1 MTWTAPMTAVA
12 GAVYTA
18 AQWNT
23 SIHDNLNETSVAKAQ
38 NVSGYSV
45 VSGYNRLVQRVS
57 GVASSD
63 TAETTDSTSY
73 ADLEAD
79 PGPSLTLLTGSHVL
93 VNIFGSG
100 RTTGGTASWI
110 SFEISGASSQEAADT
125 YAVQLH
131 VTSTGGDQWRAGATF
146 GLDTLTPGLNTFTMK
161 YRVSTSGTGTFSS
174 RKISVIP
181 L

>member
-18 AQWNT
+18 SQWNT
-23 SIHDNLNETSVAKAQ
+23 SIRDNLNETGVARAQ
-38 NVSGYSV
+38 TVSGYSV
-45 VSGYNRLVQRVS
+45 VSGYNRLVQRTAS
-57 GVASSD
+57 GASSD
-63 TAETTDSTSY
+63 TAETTDSTTY
-73 ADLEAD
+73 TDLESD
-79 PGPSLTLLTGSHVL
+79 PGPSFTLLTGSHVL
-93 VNIFGSG
+93 VSLFGSG
-100 RTTGGTASWI
+100 RTTGGTASWV
-110 SFEISGASSQEAADT
+110 SFEISGATSMEAQDT

-131 VTSTGGDQWRAGATF
+131 VTTGDQWRAGATF

-161 YRVSTSGTGTFSS
+161 YRVSTSGIGTFSS

>member
-23 SIHDNLNETSVAKAQ
+23 SIRDNLNETSVAKATT
-38 NVSGYSV
+38 VSGYSV
-45 VSGYNRLVQRVS
+45 VSGYNRLVQRTA
-57 GVASSD
+57 GMAFSD

-73 ADLEAD
+73 TDLEAD
-79 PGPSLTLLTGSHVL
+79 PGPSLTLLTGSHVI
-93 VNIFGSG
+93 VNIYGSG

-110 SFEISGASSQEAADT
+110 SFEVSGASSQEAADT

-131 VTSTGGDQWRAGATF
+131 VTSSDLWLAGATF
-146 GLDTLTPGLNTFTMK
+146 GLDTLTPGLNTFTLK
-161 YRVSTSGTGTFSS
+161 YRVSTSGTGTFST
-174 RKISVIP
+174 RKIAVIP

>member
-12 GAVYTA
+12 GSVYTA

-23 SIHDNLNETSVAKAQ
+23 SIRDNLNETAVAKAQ
-38 NVSGYSV
+38 TVSGYSV
-45 VSGYNRLVQRVS
+45 VSGYNRLVQRTS
-57 GVASSD
+57 GTASSD
-63 TAETTDSTSY
+63 IAETTDSTSY
-73 ADLEAD
+73 TDLEAD
-79 PGPSLTLLTGSHVL
+79 PGPALTLLTGSHVI
-93 VNIFGSG
+93 VSIFGSG
-100 RTTGGTASWI
+100 RTSGGTAAWI
-110 SFEISGASSQEAADT
+110 SFEISGATSQEAADT

-131 VTSTGGDQWRAGATF
+131 VTTGDQWRAGATF

-174 RKISVIP
+174 RKIAVIP

>member
-1 MTWTAPMTAVA
+1 MTAVA

-23 SIHDNLNETSVAKAQ
+23 SVRDNLNETSVAKAQ

-45 VSGYNRLVQRVS
+45 VSGYNRLVQRTS

-63 TAETTDSTSY
+63 VAETTDSTSY
-73 ADLEAD
+73 SDLESD
-79 PGPSLTLLTGSHVL
+79 PGPSLTLLTGSHVI
-93 VNIFGSG
+93 VSIFGSG
-100 RTTGGTASWI
+100 RTTGGTASWVA
-110 SFEISGASSQEAADT
+110 FEVSGASSLEAADT

-131 VTSTGGDQWRAGATF
+131 VTGSDQWRAGATF

>member
-23 SIHDNLNETSVAKAQ
+23 SVRDNLNETATAKATT
-38 NVSGYSV
+38 VSGYSV
-45 VSGYNRLVQRVS
+45 VSGYNRLVQRTS
-57 GVASSD
+57 GTAASD
-63 TAETTDSTSY
+63 IAETTDSTSY
-73 ADLEAD
+73 TDLEGD
-79 PGPSLTLLTGSHVL
+79 PGPALTLLTGTHVI
-93 VNIFGSG
+93 VSIYGSG
-100 RTTGGTASWI
+100 RTSGGTAAWLA
-110 SFEISGASSQEAADT
+110 FEVSGATSMEAADT

-131 VTSTGGDQWRAGATF
+131 VTSPDQWRAGATF

-161 YRVSTSGTGTFSS
+161 YRVSVSGTGSFSA

>member
-18 AQWNT
+18 SQWNT
-23 SIHDNLNETSVAKAQ
+23 MIRDNLNETAVARAQ

-63 TAETTDSTSY
+63 VAETTDSTTY
-73 ADLEAD
+73 ADLESD

-100 RTTGGTASWI
+100 RTTGGTASWVA
-110 SFEISGASSQEAADT
+110 FEVSGASSMEAADT

-131 VTSTGGDQWRAGATF
+131 VTTADQWRAGATF
-146 GLDTLTPGLNTFTMK
+146 GLDNLTPGLNTFTMK

-181 L
+181 F

>member
-23 SIHDNLNETSVAKAQ
+23 SIRDNLNETAVAKAQ
-38 NVSGYSV
+38 TVSGYSV
-45 VSGYNRLVQRVS
+45 VSGYNRLVQRVA
-57 GVASSD
+57 GGASSD
-63 TAETTDSTSY
+63 VAETTDSTSY
-73 ADLEAD
+73 TDLEAD

-93 VNIFGSG
+93 VSIFGSG
-100 RTTGGTASWI
+100 RTTGGTAAWV

-131 VTSTGGDQWRAGATF
+131 VTTADQWRAGATF